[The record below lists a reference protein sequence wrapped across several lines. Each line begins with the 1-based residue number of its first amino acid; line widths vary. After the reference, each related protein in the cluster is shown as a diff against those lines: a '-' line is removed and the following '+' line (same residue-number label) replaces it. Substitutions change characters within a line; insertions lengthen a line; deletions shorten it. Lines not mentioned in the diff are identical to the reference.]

1 MSVSVTYQCG
11 GCEAV
16 ETVSCITRTWE
27 VLRHDVFRLGG
38 ETYDECLVKTPTIES
53 AAPEGWMPFD
63 PYTGVCYC
71 PKCWAEIE
79 APERSEATA

>member
-1 MSVSVTYQCG
+1 MSVTVTYRCN

-16 ETVSCITRTWE
+16 AESRGLISRLEVVLPAAVTV
-27 VLRHDVFRLGG
+27 GG
-38 ETYDECLVKTPTIES
+38 VPYDRCHRDTPSIES

-71 PKCWAEIE
+71 PDCWAGIE
-79 APERSEATA
+79 ANVSAAA